1 MPSDPRI
8 ERLLEDL
15 RRLAAQDARLGV
27 FGARSHGYRL
37 NHVLPLARIRALE
50 DRRSIQFPSDYVL
63 FLTEMG
69 NGGAGPFY
77 GVNPLG
83 ERDADTGD
91 GTRSWWSGD
100 PLIGDL
106 TRPFPHTA
114 AWNLS
119 ESAIAR
125 AREAEE
131 DEPELDAYWCGVDG
145 AIPVAHEGCALRDWL
160 VIAGPER
167 GHVWHD
173 ARADF
178 GGWRPWMAGGRT
190 RLTFLEWY
198 AAWLESA
205 LAGHPFPAPV

>member
-1 MPSDPRI
+1 MPGDPRV
-8 ERLLEDL
+8 ERLLDDL
-15 RRLAAQDARLGV
+15 RRLAVQDARREV
-27 FGARSHGYRL
+27 FGAQFHGYRL
-37 NHVLPLARIRALE
+37 NRVLPIARIRALE
-50 DRRSIQFPSDYVL
+50 NRRSIQFPSEYVS

-77 GVNPLG
+77 GVHPLG

-91 GTRSWWSGD
+91 GTRSWWSDD

-106 TRPFPHTA
+106 TRPFPHTD

-119 ESAIAR
+119 EAEIAR
-125 AREAEE
+125 AREGEE
-131 DEPELDAYWCGVDG
+131 DGPELDGYWRGVDG
-145 AIPVAHEGCALRDWL
+145 AIPVVDEGCALRDWL
-160 VIAGPER
+160 IIAGPER

-178 GGWRPWMAGGRT
+178 GGFRPWTDGSRA

-198 AAWLESA
+198 AAWLEAA
-205 LAGHPFPAPV
+205 LTGRRFTAPA